1 MQSTSYAH
9 LDPQSRTQTVSF
21 TLVIDKSQRG
31 WKFKDS
37 QCFEVLKP
45 NKSFD
50 GEMTETYSYMDL
62 SNKERQIQMHVT
74 NDGISK
80 TITFSLLGES
90 IKKVRAM
97 LQS

>member
-1 MQSTSYAH
+1 
-9 LDPQSRTQTVSF
+9 
-21 TLVIDKSQRG
+21 
-31 WKFKDS
+31 
-37 QCFEVLKP
+37 
-45 NKSFD
+45 
-50 GEMTETYSYMDL
+50 MDL

-90 IKKVRAM
+90 IKKVKTM